1 MRRLIT
7 ILLFIFTFICQNSF
21 AQTPILRRVCINA
34 NDNNLFWSNPNFSCA
49 DFKFYLIWGR
59 NGNSGTYIFID
70 TVKNIS
76 TDNYIHVN
84 ANNGPG
90 SPNWYYF
97 IERRDSCGPIFN
109 YYSDTLRIDETATE
123 QTFFDSVSVD
133 VVTNQVHIGWP
144 SNKSVDF
151 NRYFVFRF
159 TSTYTS
165 LTPAGIKDT
174 FFTDAINNPSS
185 GVLSYDIYTT
195 DSCGNPSLLG
205 LSRHSTIFLQ
215 NSIDT
220 CKREYRLSWSHYVG
234 WKNIKQYYIFR
245 KSGTGPFIL
254 IDSVTGSI
262 NTYIGKYSSG
272 INYELF
278 VRAIKDSA
286 IGITSSSNKIQFTTA
301 LRKDPTYI
309 SINFISSQTPVSDNL
324 SLSFSAETNNDVSG
338 YIIYVYD
345 TNFNLIETLNL
356 TSSDIDRTIPLSQ
369 KDKQQFYF
377 VTAAKD
383 YCNNAF
389 FYGDTSTNIVLAGTD
404 DSGKRSLVWNP
415 YFTWNTGVEKYQ
427 ISRGT
432 GADGVFQLSQWVSTT
447 DTLIK
452 DSQIVE
458 DIKNEGVC
466 YFIEAIQLVNAIGN
480 KARSNMLCLSTSF
493 LVFVPNAFV
502 PDGINN
508 RFRPEGSS
516 IDYNK
521 STLTIYNRWGQ
532 EVYAGVIGN
541 GWDGLD
547 SSGQLCSSGVYHYNL
562 EIISSENEKQSK
574 NGIVTL
580 LR

>member
-21 AQTPILRRVCINA
+21 AQTPILRRVCINV
-34 NDNNLFWSNPNFSCA
+34 NNNNLFWTNPTFSCS

-59 NGNSGTYIFID
+59 NGNSGPFVFID
-70 TVKNIS
+70 TVKNIAG
-76 TDNYIHVN
+76 DNYTHVN
-84 ANNGPG
+84 ANIGSG
-90 SPNWYYF
+90 SPNWFYF
-97 IERRDSCGPIFN
+97 IERRDSCGPLFN
-109 YYSDTLRIDETATE
+109 HYSDTLRIDEDATE

-133 VVTNQVHIGWP
+133 ILTNQVQIGWP
-144 SNKSVDF
+144 SNKSADF
-151 NRYFVFRF
+151 NRYFVFLF

-174 FFTDAINNPSS
+174 FFTDVINNPSS

-205 LSRHSTIFLQ
+205 LSKHSTIFLQ
-215 NSIDT
+215 NTIDT

-245 KSGTGPFIL
+245 KTGSSQFIL
-254 IDSVTGSI
+254 IDSVIGSM
-262 NTYIGKYSSG
+262 NTYIGKYSPG

-286 IGITSSSNKIQFTTA
+286 INITSSSNKIQFITPP
-301 LRKDPTYI
+301 RKDPSYI
-309 SINFISSQTPVSDNL
+309 SINFVSSRTPISDNL
-324 SLSFSAETNNDVSG
+324 SLSFSAEGNNDVSG
-338 YIIYVYD
+338 YVISVYD

-356 TSSDIDRTIPLSQ
+356 KPTDIDRTIPLSQ
-369 KDKQQFYF
+369 KDNQQYLF
-377 VTAAKD
+377 VTAATN
-383 YCNNAF
+383 YCGNVF
-389 FYGDTSTNIVLAGTD
+389 FYGDTSTNIVLTGTD
-404 DSGKRSLVWNP
+404 ISGVRSLTWNP
-415 YFTWNTGVEKYQ
+415 YFTWNSGVEKYQ

-432 GADGVFQLSQWVSTT
+432 GADGVFQLSPWLSIT

-452 DSQIVE
+452 DSQIIE
-458 DIKNEGVC
+458 EIKNEGVC
-466 YFIEAIQLVNAIGN
+466 YYIEAIELVNAIGN
-480 KARSNMLCLSTSF
+480 IARSNMLCLSTGF

-508 RFRPEGSS
+508 LFRPEGSS
-516 IDYNK
+516 IDYTK
-521 STLTIYNRWGQ
+521 STITIYNRWGE
-532 EVYAGVIGN
+532 EVYSGVIGN
-541 GWDGLD
+541 GWGGLD
-547 SSGQLCSSGVYHYNL
+547 SSGQICSSGVYHYNL
-562 EIISSENEKQSK
+562 EIISSENEKRTK

>member
-1 MRRLIT
+1 MFWT
-7 ILLFIFTFICQNSF
+7 NPTFAC
-21 AQTPILRRVCINA
+21 T
-34 NDNNLFWSNPNFSCA
+34 

-59 NGNSGTYIFID
+59 DGNSGAFIFID
-70 TVKNIS
+70 TVKNILA
-76 TDNYIHVN
+76 DKYIHFN
-84 ANNGPG
+84 AN
-90 SPNWYYF
+90 SPNWHYF
-97 IERRDSCGPIFN
+97 IERRDSCGPTFN
-109 YYSDTLRIDETATE
+109 HYSDTLSIDLTPPE

-133 VVTNQVHIGWP
+133 VTTNQVQIGWP
-144 SNKSVDF
+144 SNKSQDF
-151 NRYFVFRF
+151 NIYKVFLVNG
-159 TSTYTS
+159 TNYIA
-165 LTPAGIKDT
+165 LTPTSGIKDT
-174 FFTDAINNPSS
+174 SLIDVINNPSTKS
-185 GVLSYDIYTT
+185 LSYDILAE
-195 DSCGNPSLLG
+195 DSCGVTTG
-205 LSRHSTIFLQ
+205 LAINQHSTIFLE
-215 NSIDT
+215 STIDT

-234 WKNIKQYYIFR
+234 WNGILKYYIF
-245 KSGTGPFIL
+245 KKNDTGPFLL
-254 IDSVTGSI
+254 IDSVDGTT
-262 NTYIGKYSSG
+262 NTYTGKYTPG
-272 INYELF
+272 VNHQIF
-278 VRAIKDSA
+278 VRAIKTSNTK
-286 IGITSSSNKIQFTTA
+286 ITSSSNRIQFTTST
-301 LRKDPTYI
+301 RKDPTYI
-309 SINFISSQTPVSDNL
+309 SINFVSSQTPISDNL
-324 SLSFSAETNNDVSG
+324 SLSFSAEANDDVSG
-338 YIIYVYD
+338 YTVFVYD

-356 TSSDIDRTIPLSQ
+356 KPTDIDRTIPLSQ
-369 KDKQQFYF
+369 KDNQQYLF
-377 VTAAKD
+377 VTAATN
-383 YCNNAF
+383 YCGNVF

-466 YFIEAIQLVNAIGN
+466 YYVEAIQLVNAIGN

-532 EVYAGVIGN
+532 EVYAGVIGM

-562 EIISSENEKQSK
+562 EIISSENEKQSR